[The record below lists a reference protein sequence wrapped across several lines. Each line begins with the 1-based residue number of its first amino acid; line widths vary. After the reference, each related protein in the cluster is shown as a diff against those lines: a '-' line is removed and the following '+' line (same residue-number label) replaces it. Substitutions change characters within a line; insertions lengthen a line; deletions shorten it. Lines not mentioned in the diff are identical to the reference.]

1 MPHRIAVIG
10 GGAAGF
16 FAAIRAK
23 EVNPDA
29 IVTIYE
35 KGERPLAKVA
45 ITGGGRC
52 NLTNSF
58 ANVSDL
64 KRVYPRG
71 DKLMKRLFKTFDYQ
85 DTFRW
90 FENHGVPLVTQDDQ
104 CVFPRSQDAMSIV
117 RCLTNE
123 ARRLGVNI
131 LTKHTL
137 TGIERKDDRTFL
149 LFNNSEKHIE
159 TERVIITTG
168 GHPKSSSFDYL
179 ARLGHEI
186 SAPVPS
192 LFTFN
197 INDKSLRSLMGT
209 VVENATIGIV
219 GEKMRSE
226 GPLLITHWGMSG
238 PAVLKLSSYAAR
250 FSHEHQYR
258 FSVSVNWIGESN
270 TSIIADIIRNTAE
283 ANASKFV
290 TNAPPFIQQ
299 KNNGIA
305 TSISHTALNTQHS
318 TRSKGSLSQSE
329 ANERSLPTRLWDY
342 LMQKIGLPA
351 DKRWNETGK
360 KWQNKIVEVLANDIY
375 HVEGKSSWREEFVTC
390 GGISLSSINPSTLES
405 KHLPGL
411 FFAGEVTDVDAIT
424 GGFNLQAAWTMGY
437 VAGENAAR

>member
-1 MPHRIAVIG
+1 MPQRIAVIG

-23 EVNPDA
+23 EVNPEA

-35 KGERPLAKVA
+35 KGEKPLAKVA

-58 ANVSDL
+58 AQVSDL
-64 KRVYPRG
+64 KKVYPRG
-71 DKLMKRLFKTFDYQ
+71 DKLMKRLFKTFDYRN
-85 DTFRW
+85 TFRW
-90 FENHGVPLVTQDDQ
+90 FENHGVPLVIQEDQ

-123 ARRLGVNI
+123 ARRIGVNI

-137 TGIERKDDRTFL
+137 TSIEKENNRIFL
-149 LFNNSEKHIE
+149 LFNNNGERIE

-168 GHPKSSSFDYL
+168 GHPKPSSFDYL
-179 ARLGHEI
+179 AQLGHEI
-186 SAPVPS
+186 TTPVPS

-197 INDKSLRSLMGT
+197 INDKTLRSLMGT
-209 VVENATIGIV
+209 VVENSSISIV
-219 GEKMRSE
+219 GEKMRAN
-226 GPLLITHWGMSG
+226 GPILITHWGLSG

-250 FSHEHQYR
+250 YASEHQYH
-258 FSVSVNWIGESN
+258 FEVSVNWIGESN
-270 TSIIADIIRNTAE
+270 TSVIADTIKNIEETSGAKLVS
-283 ANASKFV
+283 NAR
-290 TNAPPFIQQ
+290 PFD
-299 KNNGIA
+299 
-305 TSISHTALNTQHS
+305 
-318 TRSKGSLSQSE
+318 
-329 ANERSLPTRLWDY
+329 LPTRLWDY
-342 LMQKIGLPA
+342 FMQKINMPA

-360 KWQNKIVEVLANDIY
+360 KWQNKIVEILCNDIY

-390 GGISLSSINPSTLES
+390 GGVSLSSINLNTLES
-405 KHLPGL
+405 KCVPGL

-437 VAGENAAR
+437 VAGESAFPKPEKPIK

>member
-71 DKLMKRLFKTFDYQ
+71 DKFMKRLFKTFDYQ

-90 FENHGVPLVTQDDQ
+90 FESHGVPLVTQDDQ

-123 ARRLGVNI
+123 ARRLGVDI

-137 TGIERKDDRTFL
+137 TGIERKDNRTIL
-149 LFNNSEKHIE
+149 LFNDSEKRIE
-159 TERVIITTG
+159 TERIIITTG
-168 GHPKSSSFDYL
+168 GYPKSSSFDYL

-186 SAPVPS
+186 SAPIPS

-209 VVENATIGIV
+209 VVENAAIGIV

-258 FSVSVNWIGESN
+258 FNVSVNWIGESN
-270 TSIIADIIRNTAE
+270 TSIIADIIRTTAE

-290 TNAPPFIQQ
+290 TNAQPLIPHSVDKREWVNSSQ
-299 KNNGIA
+299 NGGIK
-305 TSISHTALNTQHS
+305 
-318 TRSKGSLSQSE
+318 RGV
-329 ANERSLPTRLWDY
+329 LPTRLWDY
-342 LMQKIGLPA
+342 LMQKIGIPA

-360 KWQNKIVEVLANDIY
+360 KWQNKIVEVLSNDIY

-405 KHLPGL
+405 KHMPGL

-437 VAGENAAR
+437 VAGESAAR